1 MSRLRT
7 LSMPALLLVALAGGL
22 FACSSPEPAEKTKA
36 PSAAEPA
43 EPAKPAPPTE
53 ETVCDDG
60 KDDDADGKSDCDDR
74 DCSRTTVCKIER
86 CKEVCAAIC
95 ECELISETCSKKE
108 VAGVLEGC
116 QASCSDEETRSQVS
130 QADGVPCFVIG
141 GVFLEQVQKE
151 GICLGDDTPGDGA

>member
-1 MSRLRT
+1 MLVF
-7 LSMPALLLVALAGGL
+7 LVASLSGGL
-22 FACSSPEPAEKTKA
+22 VGCSGPEPTAEKA
-36 PSAAEPA
+36 SPPAAEPA

-74 DCSRTTVCKIER
+74 DCSRSTVCKIER

-95 ECELISETCSKKE
+95 ECELISEVCSEKE
-108 VAGVLEGC
+108 LAGVLEGC
-116 QASCSDEETRSQVS
+116 QASCSDEKTRSQVS

-141 GVFLEQVQKE
+141 GVFLQQVQKE